1 MTHRIVRCLI
11 RLWIVLLAVGALA
24 RSAQAEDSLLAKLP
38 RVKGAAARARLVSG
52 NAHYRTKEF
61 EAALADYKTGLQ
73 LEDAAIFLYNI
84 GQCDRALRRW
94 EDAIWVFQRFLDR
107 AKPEPALAERVEGF
121 LQDAAQQID
130 NERRA
135 PLREPVDT
143 ASPTTGSSGR
153 APATPPPIV
162 TATASPPPTVRLIAG
177 EPWYRDSLAWGVTGV
192 GVVALG
198 VSGWL
203 LADAGSASDEAN
215 HTASEETRQSLYDR
229 RSTRRTQSA
238 IVGGAG
244 LVMAGAG
251 IVMLVVHPRD
261 REERVG
267 TAWHIGLSG
276 NGLAVAG
283 QF

>member
-1 MTHRIVRCLI
+1 MTHRIARCLI
-11 RLWIVLLAVGALA
+11 RLWIALFAVGAWA
-24 RSAQAEDSLLAKLP
+24 PSAHAEDSLLAKLP
-38 RVKGAAARARLVSG
+38 RVKGADARARLVSG

-61 EAALADYKTGLQ
+61 EAALADYKRGLQ
-73 LEDAAIFLYNI
+73 IEDAAIFLYNI

-94 EDAIWVFQRFLDR
+94 EDAIWVFRRFLDR
-107 AKPEPALAERVEGF
+107 AKPEPALVERVEGF
-121 LQDAAQQID
+121 LQDAAQQVE
-130 NERRA
+130 NERHA

-153 APATPPPIV
+153 APATPPQV
-162 TATASPPPTVRLIAG
+162 ATASPPPTIRLIAG
-177 EPWYRDSLAWGVTGV
+177 EPWYRDSFAWGVTGV

-215 HTASEETRQSLYDR
+215 HTASEKTRQSLYDR
-229 RSTRRTQSA
+229 RSTRRTQGA
-238 IVGGAG
+238 ITGGAG

-251 IVMLVVHPRD
+251 IVMLVVHPHD

-267 TAWHIGLSG
+267 TAWHIGVSS
-276 NGLAVAG
+276 NGVAVLG
-283 QF
+283 RF